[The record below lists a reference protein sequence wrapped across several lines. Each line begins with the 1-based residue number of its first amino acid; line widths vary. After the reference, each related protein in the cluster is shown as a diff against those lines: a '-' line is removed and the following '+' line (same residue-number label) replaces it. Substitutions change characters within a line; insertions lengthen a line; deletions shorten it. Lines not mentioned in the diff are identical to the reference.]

1 MSKVVVSTSLL
12 SCYPWSSSLALAM
25 GLASSG
31 MTFNLAMRAAALR
44 VDMEDAW
51 CLGLPLL
58 LEVTTH
64 FNEGLG
70 L

>member
-1 MSKVVVSTSLL
+1 
-12 SCYPWSSSLALAM
+12 M